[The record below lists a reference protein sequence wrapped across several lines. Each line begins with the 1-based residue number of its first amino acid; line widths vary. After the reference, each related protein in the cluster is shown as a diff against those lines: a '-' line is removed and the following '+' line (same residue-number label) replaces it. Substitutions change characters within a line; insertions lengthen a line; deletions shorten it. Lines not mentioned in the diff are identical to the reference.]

1 MIRIIV
7 NKALLLHFQMK
18 EDIKKKKML
27 VSWCARLFN
36 K

>member
-18 EDIKKKKML
+18 EDIKKKKNVSEL
-27 VSWCARLFN
+27 VRQAVQ
-36 K
+36 

>member
-18 EDIKKKKML
+18 EDIKKKKKNVSEL
-27 VSWCARLFN
+27 VRQAVQ
-36 K
+36 

>member
-18 EDIKKKKML
+18 EDIKNVSEL
-27 VSWCARLFN
+27 VREAVQ
-36 K
+36 